1 MRPGA
6 RPTLDQRLTAF
17 EKTMARF
24 ELELRALQR
33 DVLRIVETELEDPA
47 LSPEYRAYLVTRRE
61 RLEAKLQ
68 KGEVTE

>member
-1 MRPGA
+1 
-6 RPTLDQRLTAF
+6 
-17 EKTMARF
+17 MARF